1 VEAGEDPWPPRVEAE
16 ALDPVA
22 LGLELG
28 QHRPGSSAAAPGP
41 WPRRGA
47 ERGRGV
53 GGSGRGGRRER
64 MAMGGEEEGALDL
77 RKRGDLGFG
86 RGGGC

>member
-28 QHRPGSSAAAPGP
+28 QHRPAGASSRRPRR
-41 WPRRGA
+41 WRRRGA
-47 ERGRGV
+47 ERRRWIWEGRAEGEN
-53 GGSGRGGRRER
+53 GDGWGGGRCFRSRE
-64 MAMGGEEEGALDL
+64 
-77 RKRGDLGFG
+77 RGDLGFG